1 MKRWPPS
8 GLSAPPRTRR
18 RGVARETREG
28 SSASPLVCGRSAVG
42 LLTTGSD
49 SHCSVRPCLDGT
61 SVFPGT
67 VGAVV
72 APYSNSGRGASHTA
86 PSAMRKPLSALPFSS
101 PSKVQLQRRYR
112 RQQMAR
118 VSPSDPSASA
128 TASGDP
134 QKAEA
139 IVSPMSCT
147 TGVATKRMTPRR
159 RARLTGSAR
168 LPPTDLMLP
177 PTDICSPVRLSLP
190 TFSPGA
196 RTRTALREAAEALEY
211 HKQNLLHANFGAALS
226 PRFTSSTPSRSPR
239 SSLLYDSSSPIRLS
253 PLSPL
258 ASASQVGGQKA
269 EPCAPATRRLAC
281 VAALLLLVLVS
292 AGCGALAALR
302 WAQPAAAA
310 RRHVARPG
318 PARAGLTRQ
327 LLLPPPPAAVWH
339 FRWRSI
345 HALGS
350 WHALGS

>member
-1 MKRWPPS
+1 MI
-8 GLSAPPRTRR
+8 
-18 RGVARETREG
+18 
-28 SSASPLVCGRSAVG
+28 
-42 LLTTGSD
+42 
-49 SHCSVRPCLDGT
+49 
-61 SVFPGT
+61 
-67 VGAVV
+67 
-72 APYSNSGRGASHTA
+72 SNRGART
-86 PSAMRKPLSALPFSS
+86 SAMRKPLSALPFSS

-128 TASGDP
+128 TTSGDP

-139 IVSPMSCT
+139 IVSPMSCA

-211 HKQNLLHANFGAALS
+211 HKQNFRAALS

-239 SSLLYDSSSPIRLS
+239 SSLLYDSSPIRLS

-258 ASASQVGGQKA
+258 ASASPVGGQKA
-269 EPCAPATRRLAC
+269 EPCAPAPRRLAC

-310 RRHVARPG
+310 RRHAARPG
-318 PARAGLTRQ
+318 PARTGLTRQ

-339 FRWRSI
+339 FRWSSI

>member
-1 MKRWPPS
+1 MVRVFYLRLNARCLGADFKS
-8 GLSAPPRTRR
+8 PRATPH
-18 RGVARETREG
+18 A
-28 SSASPLVCGRSAVG
+28 
-42 LLTTGSD
+42 
-49 SHCSVRPCLDGT
+49 
-61 SVFPGT
+61 
-67 VGAVV
+67 
-72 APYSNSGRGASHTA
+72 
-86 PSAMRKPLSALPFSS
+86 SAMRKPLSALPFSS

-112 RQQMAR
+112 SQQMAR

-139 IVSPMSCT
+139 IVSPMSCA

-211 HKQNLLHANFGAALS
+211 HKQNFGAALS

-239 SSLLYDSSSPIRLS
+239 SSLLYDSSPIRLS

-258 ASASQVGGQKA
+258 ASASPVGGQKA
-269 EPCAPATRRLAC
+269 EPCAPAPRRLAC

-310 RRHVARPG
+310 RRHAARPG
-318 PARAGLTRQ
+318 PARTGLTRQ
-327 LLLPPPPAAVWH
+327 LLLPPPPAAVWR
-339 FRWRSI
+339 FRWSTI

>member
-1 MKRWPPS
+1 
-8 GLSAPPRTRR
+8 
-18 RGVARETREG
+18 
-28 SSASPLVCGRSAVG
+28 
-42 LLTTGSD
+42 
-49 SHCSVRPCLDGT
+49 
-61 SVFPGT
+61 
-67 VGAVV
+67 
-72 APYSNSGRGASHTA
+72 
-86 PSAMRKPLSALPFSS
+86 MRKPLSALPFSS

-134 QKAEA
+134 EKAEA
-139 IVSPMSCT
+139 IVSPMSCA

-177 PTDICSPVRLSLP
+177 PTDICSPVQLSLP
-190 TFSPGA
+190 TLSPGA
-196 RTRTALREAAEALEY
+196 RTRTALREATEALEY
-211 HKQNLLHANFGAALS
+211 HKQSFGTALS

-239 SSLLYDSSSPIRLS
+239 SSFLYNSSPIRLS

-258 ASASQVGGQKA
+258 ASASPVGGQKA
-269 EPCAPATRRLAC
+269 KPCAPAPRRLAC
-281 VAALLLLVLVS
+281 VASLLLLVLVS

-302 WAQPAAAA
+302 WAQPAAVA
-310 RRHVARPG
+310 RRPAAPPG
-318 PARAGLTRQ
+318 PARRGLTRQ

-339 FRWRSI
+339 FRWSSI

>member
-1 MKRWPPS
+1 M
-8 GLSAPPRTRR
+8 
-18 RGVARETREG
+18 
-28 SSASPLVCGRSAVG
+28 SPV
-42 LLTTGSD
+42 
-49 SHCSVRPCLDGT
+49 
-61 SVFPGT
+61 
-67 VGAVV
+67 
-72 APYSNSGRGASHTA
+72 
-86 PSAMRKPLSALPFSS
+86 
-101 PSKVQLQRRYR
+101 
-112 RQQMAR
+112 
-118 VSPSDPSASA
+118 
-128 TASGDP
+128 
-134 QKAEA
+134 
-139 IVSPMSCT
+139 SCT

-211 HKQNLLHANFGAALS
+211 HKQNFGAALS

-258 ASASQVGGQKA
+258 ASASPVGGQKA
-269 EPCAPATRRLAC
+269 EPCAPAPRRLAC

-310 RRHVARPG
+310 RRHAARPG
-318 PARAGLTRQ
+318 PARTGLTRQ

-339 FRWRSI
+339 FRWSSI